1 MIEKWLV
8 IGTDARL
15 KIVAKKLSDET
26 RTIFYKST
34 ESWDNELN
42 EAVAAFQPT
51 HIILPIQPLQITAPV
66 HITVKPKWF
75 VGKLNSEW
83 EKVLESAHVSN
94 YLQYE
99 PFIWKN
105 AELTALG
112 LLTYFLNEQVILKN
126 KKIIVTGFGRV
137 AKMIAK
143 LFALHGA
150 TVIIT
155 ARSEVQLAEAAAYG
169 YDTLLLNPN
178 NEREADYLVNTIP
191 YQWLNEAYAIYQ
203 RLKILDVA
211 SKPGCIG
218 GELENLNY
226 EFLHALP
233 SKYFPAE
240 AAILL
245 YEAVNEL
252 NKGGESC

>member
-1 MIEKWLV
+1 MNEKWLV

-26 RTIFYKST
+26 RSIFYKSA
-34 ESWDNELN
+34 ERWDHEIN
-42 EAVAAFQPT
+42 EAVAALQPS
-51 HIILPIQPLQITAPV
+51 HIILPIQPLEITAPIQV
-66 HITVKPKWF
+66 SSNPKWF
-75 VGKLNSEW
+75 VGKLNDAWQKE
-83 EKVLESAHVSN
+83 LNDAPIHY
-94 YLQYE
+94 YLQHE

-112 LLTYFLNEQVILKN
+112 LLAYFLNNQIILKN

-143 LFALHGA
+143 LCALHGA

-155 ARSEVQLAEAAAYG
+155 ARSLVQLAEAAAYG
-169 YDTLLLNPN
+169 YETLPLNHN
-178 NEREADYLVNTIP
+178 NERESDFLVNTIP
-191 YQWLNEAYAIYQ
+191 YKWLNENFAIYY
-203 RLKILDVA
+203 RSNILDVA
-211 SKPGCIG
+211 SKPGCVDGDIDS
-218 GELENLNY
+218 LQY
-226 EFLHALP
+226 DFLHALP
-233 SKYFPAE
+233 AKYFPTE
-240 AAILL
+240 AANLL